1 MPYVVVET
9 TDTLGNKE
17 LLAAPESWLQKRE
30 DGKQYLCWPNVRNI
44 TTLNA
49 LLQDDC
55 SVPSLMWEKHE
66 CMIMRHNILS
76 LALAS
81 KAIEGIQRKSE
92 RLTNP
97 VAEQIAHKSP
107 DVVENPK
114 RNYAPDKN
122 VRERYLT
129 GQNKDYNYAQGTLY
143 ESKPDISS
151 DPLEETSTSSNVF
164 QMFNELKSLI
174 DSNQEEMTK
183 KMNEGFFRIQKAMVA
198 MMHKRT
204 GQPVPTTATGTL
216 NPTAQNCFA
225 STSFNMKAL
234 KTLEEMNNFEER
246 LKDDDYRK
254 QVRNWVDSVVSY
266 ERNPECRMMEILDLL
281 FDRHLLPNFSWT
293 GASTKGVK
301 KHAFGEYKNII
312 LLFAYV
318 GTTSLHRADKKFVAN
333 FFMKKLRHAS
343 VRAVGLKGMRRCVPH
358 TPSPRSIKNRSG
370 VKNMNAVASSSKYVK
385 LSQMDYGN
393 VDVIDDSDENNVE
406 YTISTVEPKQVAED
420 HQYTGYKRLK
430 IEAMN
435 DLQPTLCMS
444 AEDESE

>member
-9 TDTLGNKE
+9 TDTLGNNE
-17 LLAAPESWLQKRE
+17 LLAAPESWIQQGE

-49 LLQDDC
+49 LLQNDC

-66 CMIMRHNILS
+66 CMIIRHNILS

-81 KAIEGIQRKSE
+81 KAIEGIQRHSE
-92 RLTNP
+92 KLTNP
-97 VAEQIAHKSP
+97 AKRVAPKSP
-107 DVVENPK
+107 DADENPK
-114 RNYAPDKN
+114 RNYAPGKN

-129 GQNKDYNYAQGTLY
+129 GQNKDYNYAQEVLY

-151 DPLEETSTSSNVF
+151 DPLEETRTSSNVF

-183 KMNEGFFRIQKAMVA
+183 KMNEGFFRIQKTMVA

-204 GQPVPTTATGTL
+204 GQPVPTSATGTL
-216 NPTAQNCFA
+216 NATSQSFA
-225 STSFNMKAL
+225 STTFNMKVL
-234 KTLEEMNNFEER
+234 KTLEEMNNFEEQ

-254 QVRNWVDSVVSY
+254 QVRHWVDSVVSY

-358 TPSPRSIKNRSG
+358 TPAPRSIKNRMG
-370 VKNMNAVASSSKYVK
+370 VKNINTVASSSKYVK
-385 LSQMDYGN
+385 LSKVEYEN
-393 VDVIDDSDENNVE
+393 AERIDDSDENNVE
-406 YTISTVEPKQVAED
+406 YTISTVEPQQAVVD

-430 IEAMN
+430 IDAMN